1 MDGIASDT
9 FYVDVQQQPGFERLI
24 TSVIPPR
31 YTGLPETRLIYACT
45 ELSFYPGSTIRSE
58 AVPTKSVDFIRAE
71 LVSGNDAITL
81 TQDED
86 LAAVYQM
93 EFIPLQS
100 DSLRDVNSDGEGI
113 FSSNPSRT

>member
-31 YTGLPETRLIYACT
+31 YTGLPETRLIYPST

-58 AVPTKSVDFIRAE
+58 AVPTKSVDYIRPE
-71 LVSGNDAITL
+71 FVSGNEPITL
-81 TQDED
+81 TQEEEQRADN
-86 LAAVYQM
+86 QM

-100 DSLRDVNSDGEGI
+100 
-113 FSSNPSRT
+113 